1 MKEMSSNLLRMRFM
15 NRQEETDRREKLRR
29 EEEDRL
35 IQARWVV
42 KSSDAEDKVILILT
56 EDRFDLSPPIGR
68 RSFRGFNNAL
78 ETLVVQQM
86 REHKQSESR
95 KVKQNKTKTNK
106 KKKKERGLEFLDPY
120 GFFLK
125 RLNVKQNS
133 MQKSCNKSMML
144 IML

>member
-1 MKEMSSNLLRMRFM
+1 MKMSRPGAKEVTMSSNLMRMRFM
-15 NRQEETDRREKLRR
+15 NRQEESERRERLRR

-68 RSFRGFNNAL
+68 RSFHGYNQSLEAL
-78 ETLVVQQM
+78 VAQQL

-95 KVKQNKTKTNK
+95 KVNKVT
-106 KKKKERGLEFLDPY
+106 FVS
-120 GFFLK
+120 FF
-125 RLNVKQNS
+125 VFTVFQTGET
-133 MQKSCNKSMML
+133 
-144 IML
+144 

>member
-95 KVKQNKTKTNK
+95 KVKQNKTKENKTKTNK
-106 KKKKERGLEFLDPY
+106 KKKKKGGSNFLILTV
-120 GFFLK
+120 FF
-125 RLNVKQNS
+125 
-133 MQKSCNKSMML
+133 
-144 IML
+144 